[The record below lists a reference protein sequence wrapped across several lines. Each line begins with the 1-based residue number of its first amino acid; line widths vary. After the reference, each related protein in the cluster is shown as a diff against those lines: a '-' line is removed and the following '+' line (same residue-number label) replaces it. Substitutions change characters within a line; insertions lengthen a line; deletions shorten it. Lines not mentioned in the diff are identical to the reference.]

1 MSHWVNGSMPS
12 VASVSCSTRLKA
24 AVPGG
29 APDQASGGDSPAPSQ
44 VYWAGNLPPALKAG
58 LCSAKG
64 WPAATWLAVA
74 AGTDGEAIGLAR
86 GKLGVGPAGVG
97 RLGWGEGVGSVSGVA
112 ALQPTASRHNAAA
125 AIHRR
130 MAGNGSRTRVSRAVR
145 HRWHAFCR
153 GKLYI

>member
-1 MSHWVNGSMPS
+1 M
-12 VASVSCSTRLKA
+12 SCSTRLKA

-44 VYWAGNLPPALKAG
+44 VYWVGNLPPALKAG

-64 WPAATWLAVA
+64 CAAATWLAVA
-74 AGTDGEAIGLAR
+74 AATDGEAIGLAR

-97 RLGWGEGVGSVSGVA
+97 RL
-112 ALQPTASRHNAAA
+112 RHSAAA

-130 MAGNGSRTRVSRAVR
+130 MAGNGSRPRRSRAVR
-145 HRWHAFCR
+145 HTWHAFCR